1 MKEIMVLV
9 FASLT
14 GCSGI
19 QLTAQQSK
27 CIADAENEASE
38 AALAYCEDHWDTCSH
53 APSIR
58 NDFREDVNACLGV
71 E

>member
-14 GCSGI
+14 GCAGI
-19 QLTAQQSK
+19 QLTAQQSA
-27 CIADAENEASE
+27 CIAEAENEASE
-38 AALAYCEDHWDTCSH
+38 AALAFCENSWDTCSH

-58 NDFREDVNACLGV
+58 NDFREDVNACLGID
-71 E
+71 